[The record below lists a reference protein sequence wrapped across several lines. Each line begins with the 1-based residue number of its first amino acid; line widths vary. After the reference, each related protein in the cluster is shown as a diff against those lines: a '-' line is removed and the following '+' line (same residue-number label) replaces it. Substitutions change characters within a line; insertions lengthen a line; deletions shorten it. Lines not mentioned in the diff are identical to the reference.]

1 MALNEVYETIEH
13 FERRAK
19 ELAVWEMQLL
29 FKARHETDDVLF
41 LSRYNNT
48 TGAVNALA
56 MIGLIDSKQNRRY
69 LRFAGRVQT
78 HNIRWFLKRRER
90 RERVDRVRDTGKDT
104 DYPATAGPQAGG
116 RVGEDQ
122 EGAAP
127 HRDRP

>member
-19 ELAVWEMQLL
+19 DLAVWEMQLL

-48 TGAVNALA
+48 TGAVSALA
-56 MIGLIDSKQNRRY
+56 MIGLIDSNQNRRY

-90 RERVDRVRDTGKDT
+90 R
-104 DYPATAGPQAGG
+104 
-116 RVGEDQ
+116 GESD
-122 EGAAP
+122 
-127 HRDRP
+127 